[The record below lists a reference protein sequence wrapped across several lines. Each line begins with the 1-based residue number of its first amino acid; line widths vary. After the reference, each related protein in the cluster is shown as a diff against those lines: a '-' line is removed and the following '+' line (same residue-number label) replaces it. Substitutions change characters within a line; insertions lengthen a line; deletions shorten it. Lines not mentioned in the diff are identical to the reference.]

1 MTISYKTQK
10 QQIRTDR
17 FRPYQ
22 NVSIIELAQLIVHDK
37 DREALKELHDH
48 RRLFRFRKGNSL
60 LFAQFIESLC
70 NSHWALSLACFDYNL
85 LERTYD
91 LMIDRF
97 SNLPCDSKAAAIGA
111 DHGSDCRYYF
121 QSFLVQME
129 KESTKNHEYND
140 FEREMLAVKIL
151 QDTVTRQF
159 VYCCREAKRMQN
171 PTRSRYKWVLPN
183 GTLVVW
189 MPVAISGN
197 ERRAWLDGHVNDPD
211 PKRDGEQQRVQQI
224 VDCELGTVCINSL
237 EDLHEL
243 SAVELIN
250 NNNIPPSSGCQID
263 IKGLAETIVDEK
275 AKNIHLLR
283 PSIRVLGRTKLRKLI
298 YKIFHEIIEG
308 NYEEKKLADLFGL
321 SQATF
326 SRFAGSRW
334 QVSVNV
340 RPPDLWTNLAQALT
354 TNKTLVETAEKCGI
368 WQKVKQIIEISR

>member
-1 MTISYKTQK
+1 MTISCKTQK
-10 QQIRTDR
+10 QQIRPDR
-17 FRPYQ
+17 FRPYR
-22 NVSIIELAQLIVHDK
+22 NVSIIELSQLIVHDK

-48 RRLFRFRKGNSL
+48 RHLFRFHKSTSL

-70 NSHWALSLACFDYNL
+70 NSHWALSLACFDYNQ

-97 SNLPCDSKAAAIGA
+97 SNLPCDSKAVAIGA

-121 QSFLVQME
+121 QSFLDQLE
-129 KESTKNHEYND
+129 KESLKNQEYND
-140 FEREMLAVKIL
+140 LEREMLAVKIL
-151 QDTVTRQF
+151 QDTVMRQF
-159 VYCCREAKRMQN
+159 VYCCREAKRMQE

-197 ERRAWLDGHVNDPD
+197 DRRIWLNEHVNDSD
-211 PKRDGEQQRVQQI
+211 PKQAGEQQRVQQI
-224 VDCELGTVCINSL
+224 IDCELGTGCINSL
-237 EDLHEL
+237 EDLDQL
-243 SAVELIN
+243 STVDLISN
-250 NNNIPPSSGCQID
+250 TNMPSWNDQID
-263 IKGLAETIVDEK
+263 IKGLAEAIVEEK
-275 AKNIHLLR
+275 AENIQLLR

-298 YKIFHEIIEG
+298 YKIFHKIIEG
-308 NYEEKKLADLFGL
+308 NYEEKTLAAQFGL

-334 QVSVNV
+334 QLSVNV

-354 TNKTLVETAEKCGI
+354 TNKTLVEMAEKCGI
-368 WQKVKQIIEISR
+368 WQKVKQTIEISR

>member
-10 QQIRTDR
+10 QQARTDR
-17 FRPYQ
+17 LRLYQ
-22 NVSIIELAQLIVHDK
+22 NVSIIELVQLVVHDK

-48 RRLFRFRKGNSL
+48 RRLFRLNKSTSL

-91 LMIDRF
+91 LIIDRF
-97 SNLPCDSKAAAIGA
+97 SNLPCDSK
-111 DHGSDCRYYF
+111 
-121 QSFLVQME
+121 
-129 KESTKNHEYND
+129 STKNHEYND
-140 FEREMLAVKIL
+140 LEREMLAVKIL

-171 PTRSRYKWVLPN
+171 PTRSRYKWILPN

-189 MPVAISGN
+189 MPIAISGN
-197 ERRAWLDGHVNDPD
+197 ERRAWLDRHVNNPD

-224 VDCELGTVCINSL
+224 VDCELGTVCISSL

-243 SAVELIN
+243 SAIDLIS

-263 IKGLAETIVDEK
+263 IKGLAETIVEEK

-334 QVSVNV
+334 RVSVNV